1 MNLYYRKT
9 FNVLNSGGI
18 NMLCKK
24 CGKKFDEGTKF
35 CPHCGANVL
44 ENDKTEKI
52 YYVSAKSRIV
62 AILLTILGFFGI
74 AGLQRIYV
82 GRYIWGFAY
91 IFTCGFFFI
100 GTLYMILRSCIMRH
114 LKMQMAILCIAI
126 VR

>member
-1 MNLYYRKT
+1 
-9 FNVLNSGGI
+9 
-18 NMLCKK
+18 MLCKK